1 MSLIG
6 WAGSSPTTAA
16 VAIGSLI
23 IMLVLAAFAFVR
35 QREQARLSVPSRDL
49 AALSLDGSLHAA
61 PVRATRPWS
70 GWGDAMPS
78 TREEALR
85 VLGVTADASETAI
98 KKIVDGLRLSWHS
111 DYAIDADD
119 LEVRE
124 LRTKQ
129 VNAAWDIIRGK
140 RAAA

>member
-6 WAGSSPTTAA
+6 WAGSSPATAA
-16 VAIGSLI
+16 LAIGGSL
-23 IMLVLAAFAFVR
+23 IMLVLATFAFVR
-35 QREQARLSVPSRDL
+35 QREHARLSVPPRDL
-49 AALSLDGSLHAA
+49 ASLSLEGGLPAA
-61 PVRATRPWS
+61 SVRSARPWS
-70 GWGDAMPS
+70 GWGDAMPG

-98 KKIVDGLRLSWHS
+98 KKVVDGLRLSWHP

>member
-1 MSLIG
+1 
-6 WAGSSPTTAA
+6 
-16 VAIGSLI
+16 VAIGTL

-35 QREQARLSVPSRDL
+35 QREQARLSLPTRDL
-49 AALSLDGSLHAA
+49 ASLSLEGGLPAA
-61 PVRATRPWS
+61 SVRVARPWS

-98 KKIVDGLRLSWHS
+98 KKVVDGLRLSWHP